1 MDVNGRGR
9 ERWVISDSQFNH
21 RQPVMYGQ
29 NGEALLVGGERCWH
43 EEHSVQVERR
53 ARFFCCQQVSEVN
66 GVEGS
71 PEDAKP
77 QVANSR
83 MKRGYTYDPI

>member
-1 MDVNGRGR
+1 
-9 ERWVISDSQFNH
+9 
-21 RQPVMYGQ
+21 
-29 NGEALLVGGERCWH
+29 
-43 EEHSVQVERR
+43 VERR

-66 GVEGS
+66 GVKGS

-83 MKRGYTYDPI
+83 MKRGYAYDPI